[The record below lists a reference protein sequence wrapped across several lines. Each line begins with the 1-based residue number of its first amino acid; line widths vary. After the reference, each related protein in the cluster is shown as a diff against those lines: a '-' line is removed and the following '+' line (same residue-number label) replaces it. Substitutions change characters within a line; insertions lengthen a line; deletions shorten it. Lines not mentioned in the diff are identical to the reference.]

1 MNEPTAHEIIIR
13 GHATER
19 ILRPLVD
26 DFTVDHPKP
35 GCTRLTGV
43 IQDPAHL
50 HGVLAHLTSVAAEVI
65 SLMPID
71 PDPNPKTNGQ
81 QPDQTNERHK
91 S

>member
-1 MNEPTAHEIIIR
+1 MNEPTTHEIIIR

-19 ILRPLVD
+19 ILWPLVD
-26 DFTVDHPKP
+26 DFTVDHPEP

-65 SLMPID
+65 SLMPTD
-71 PDPNPKTNGQ
+71 LDPNQKANDQ
-81 QPDQTNERHK
+81 QPNQTNERHK